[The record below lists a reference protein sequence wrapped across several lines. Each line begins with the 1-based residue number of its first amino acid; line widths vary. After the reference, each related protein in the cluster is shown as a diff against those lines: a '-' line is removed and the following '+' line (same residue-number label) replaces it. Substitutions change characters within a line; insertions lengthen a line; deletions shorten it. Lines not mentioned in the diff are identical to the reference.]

1 MVRNNYYF
9 LGSDEKS
16 SIAVAYTLGTPPISY
31 ELISIL
37 EGKNKLPFDLVL
49 KKVIPSKNGLKT
61 SLDLSGLKH
70 LWQDYQPNCLA
81 WSIMSEKM
89 KSIIEKNL
97 LGEEHIDWIE
107 VNIIGLEEKKKYFV
121 LRFNKKLD
129 VLDLEKTTFISGTD
143 HIVKPCFSSKKI
155 KRLALFN
162 IPESKDFWK
171 IPSGIY
177 VNQVLKEDFEANNLT
192 GMEFDQI
199 AEARIS

>member
-89 KSIIEKNL
+89 K
-97 LGEEHIDWIE
+97 
-107 VNIIGLEEKKKYFV
+107 
-121 LRFNKKLD
+121 
-129 VLDLEKTTFISGTD
+129 
-143 HIVKPCFSSKKI
+143 
-155 KRLALFN
+155 
-162 IPESKDFWK
+162 
-171 IPSGIY
+171 
-177 VNQVLKEDFEANNLT
+177 
-192 GMEFDQI
+192 
-199 AEARIS
+199 